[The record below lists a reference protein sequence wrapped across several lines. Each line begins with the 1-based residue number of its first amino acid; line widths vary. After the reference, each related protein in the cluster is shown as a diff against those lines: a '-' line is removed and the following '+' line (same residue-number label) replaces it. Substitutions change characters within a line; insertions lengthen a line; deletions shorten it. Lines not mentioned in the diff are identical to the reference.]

1 MNVSGNQM
9 EFQVFQGNLGSCH
22 EVNGDSDAWEAQ
34 EGQPT
39 LYLGRVWEVR
49 GEHSVRGREE
59 SHSQEITRSKP
70 ACLPKVLKI

>member
-34 EGQPT
+34 EGQPM
-39 LYLGRVWEVR
+39 L
-49 GEHSVRGREE
+49 
-59 SHSQEITRSKP
+59 
-70 ACLPKVLKI
+70 